1 MEPMTLPEYDALT
14 DEQRLTIINQ
24 LAVGIPNTVEMELD
38 TLRVILRNVADALSI
53 GNLALAASSITDIIK
68 FKTELSDSPKEAD
81 GISPV
86 TGMAQF
92 FVDAFITH
100 QDGSRD

>member
-38 TLRVILRNVADALSI
+38 TLRVILRHVADALAV
-53 GNLALAASSITDIIK
+53 GDLAMAASAITDVIK
-68 FKTELSDSPKEAD
+68 FKSELGDSPKEPD
-81 GISPV
+81 GISPL
-86 TGMAQF
+86 TSMAQF

-100 QDGSRD
+100 ADGSRD